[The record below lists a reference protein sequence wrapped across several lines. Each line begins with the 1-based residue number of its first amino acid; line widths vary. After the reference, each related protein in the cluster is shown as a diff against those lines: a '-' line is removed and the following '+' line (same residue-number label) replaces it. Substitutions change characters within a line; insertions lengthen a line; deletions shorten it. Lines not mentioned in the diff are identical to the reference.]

1 MAGFLKSIFGRKEEE
16 PHAIDL
22 TLTEVPAWLDARE
35 KEIHGD
41 LDDMVLASRERAK
54 SAIEILKVQVEGLS
68 RLQPPAD
75 QVLSSDRL
83 LEAYGGQLHLVPTE
97 DGVLAMEDTCCDEGE
112 PRHG

>member
-1 MAGFLKSIFGRKEEE
+1 MDEPLTGLDVGSQEELF
-16 PHAIDL
+16 A
-22 TLTEVPAWLDARE
+22 VLDA
-35 KEIHGD
+35 
-41 LDDMVLASRERAK
+41 LRERSVTVMVALHD
-54 SAIEILKVQVEGLS
+54 LKLAAERFEQVMLLNRRMYGFG
-68 RLQPPAD
+68 PAD